1 LLVCPS
7 RQKSAPI
14 SLDEDGEDDD
24 DRDDKNPDGED
35 DSEGDNSEDDNDL
48 SGLNS
53 ALLQRK
59 ISSEEKSFVFL
70 FRVIRK
76 WMLSIF

>member
-1 LLVCPS
+1 MTVTTKILMVKTTAKVTS
-7 RQKSAPI
+7 H
-14 SLDEDGEDDD
+14 
-24 DRDDKNPDGED
+24 
-35 DSEGDNSEDDNDL
+35 NSEDDNDL

-70 FRVIRK
+70 FRVVHK